1 MQIFC
6 FALLVIISQDTQ
18 DRKINAFLTWRFDR
32 SACCVALPQSGH
44 LVELFLHLVDSFF
57 DFLLFEEDD
66 LPELDD
72 EALGEVV
79 KDRGHLFEEGLG

>member
-1 MQIFC
+1 M
-6 FALLVIISQDTQ
+6 L
-18 DRKINAFLTWRFDR
+18 FLHGASDR

-44 LVELFLHLVDSFF
+44 LVELFLHLIDSFF

-79 KDRGHLFEEGLG
+79 KDRGHFFEEGLG